1 MHFSDSNTK
10 IQRAYAAISLW
21 TVKNKMNINL
31 ATGLLLLERE
41 KMWLASLENKFYL
54 FYVSEMDIYW
64 KSYKGINNR
73 QKLVLKKECVIYETY
88 RSGIQL
94 LGWFVDH
101 TVERR
106 GGRAL
111 PLYHPHKDRK
121 RERRYLKG
129 IPHNT
134 WK

>member
-1 MHFSDSNTK
+1 MISFTREYILLVLCIRDGYLLKILQRHEQQTK
-10 IQRAYAAISLW
+10 AMR
-21 TVKNKMNINL
+21 
-31 ATGLLLLERE
+31 
-41 KMWLASLENKFYL
+41 
-54 FYVSEMDIYW
+54 
-64 KSYKGINNR
+64 
-73 QKLVLKKECVIYETY
+73 KLVLKKGCVISETY

-134 WK
+134 